1 MAASTVYCH
10 VLKGNV
16 TVVTDLNGQVTNVVC
31 PEFWRLTH
39 GCRIKRENSSLLG
52 ILVKRAADSTI
63 GTRGNICEFAG
74 NEDSPA
80 ARFAKYLSEQDD

>member
-1 MAASTVYCH
+1 MSASTVYCH

-16 TVVTDLNGQVTNVVC
+16 TVVTDLNGHVTNVVC
-31 PEFWRLTH
+31 PEFSRLSH
-39 GCRIKRENSSLLG
+39 GCGIKRSNSSLLG
-52 ILVKRAADSTI
+52 IVVKRMSDVSF

-80 ARFAKYLSEQDD
+80 AQLGKYLGGQDD